1 MERGRNL
8 QYFRELLKKFPK
20 RIKILVAKPGLDA
33 HDRGVHVLM
42 RYFRDAGLEVV
53 YSGILASVD
62 EIVQIAIDEDVDV
75 IALSSMNGAHLV
87 HFPAVVEKLRQR
99 GISDIIVVGGG
110 IIPEEDKPKL
120 EAYGVT
126 GNFGPGTPLE
136 VILSHILERVAREKF
151 KLDIK
156 F

>member
-8 QYFRELLKKFPK
+8 QYFREVINRLPK

-42 RYFRDAGLEVV
+42 RYFRDAGMEVV

-62 EIVQIAIDEDVDV
+62 EIVNTAIDEDVDV
-75 IALSSMNGAHLV
+75 IAISSMNGAHLV
-87 HFPAVVEKLRQR
+87 HFPAVVNKLKER
-99 GISDIIVVGGG
+99 GVSDIIVVGGG
-110 IIPEEDKPKL
+110 IIPEDDKPKL
-120 EAYGVT
+120 EAIGVT

-136 VILSHILERVAREKF
+136 VILAHILERVIKEKF

-156 F
+156 V

>member
-8 QYFRELLKKFPK
+8 QYFRDIINKLPK

-53 YSGILASVD
+53 YSGILATVD
-62 EIVQIAIDEDVDV
+62 EIVQTAIDEDVDV

-87 HFPAVVEKLRQR
+87 HFPAVIEKLREK
-99 GISDIIVVGGG
+99 GASDIIVVGGG

-120 EAYGVT
+120 EAVGVT
-126 GNFGPGTPLE
+126 GNYGPGTPLE
-136 VILSHILERVAREKF
+136 VILAHILSRVIKEKF

-156 F
+156 V